1 MKTRST
7 QQTFSFFEAD
17 EQRAATVDKAS
28 LDIRS
33 VETLTDNEKQLLA
46 SCKLAQFAPVEVWT
60 AIGTNKQMAY
70 STHGVFRYFGKF
82 PPPIATH
89 LISTY
94 TKDHDVVFDPM
105 SGSGTTGV
113 EAVLADRRCVLNDIS
128 PLSILLARVKT
139 RHLEK
144 STLTCELEKIISKYR
159 PLSCAEYDFTPQAL
173 RDPLHWFLPE
183 TCDSLRGI
191 KFLIE
196 KIEEPAIKDFFTVC
210 FAAIVRRVSRATTQQ
225 GRLFLDVETAEKD
238 ALPFFIKRTQAAI
251 EAVSGLPNAKTLPD
265 IRSFDLRAGIPNDLK
280 KAANL
285 IICHPPYFNSYKY
298 SSVNSLELSWLDF
311 NYREVSKGEVREFF
325 KVGKEEKAELYVD
338 DMEMTLRHLR
348 SALKKNGVLAL
359 MIGDT
364 VIHNNYIPVTHDL
377 ILRVQDIFNV
387 ELVVLRAPK
396 YTEASW
402 AASQRRETGKVG
414 ITLYDFIIL
423 LRGK

>member
-1 MKTRST
+1 MKRNSR
-7 QQTFSFFEAD
+7 QQTFSFIEDGPKSKPSA
-17 EQRAATVDKAS
+17 VKAS
-28 LDIRS
+28 LDIRGPN
-33 VETLTDNEKQLLA
+33 TLTDNEKLLLKN
-46 SCKLAQFAPVEVWT
+46 CKLSKFAPVEVWT

-70 STHGVFRYFGKF
+70 STHGIFRYFGKF

-94 TKDHDVVFDPM
+94 TQKQDVVLDPM

-113 EAVLADRRCVLNDIS
+113 EAVLSGRRCVLNDIS

-139 RHLEK
+139 RHLDQDVLLREFD
-144 STLTCELEKIISKYR
+144 KITSNYR
-159 PLSCAEYDFTPQAL
+159 PLSEKEYAFKPQAL
-173 RDPLHWFLPE
+173 RDPGHWFLPE
-183 TCDSLRGI
+183 TCDSLRGL

-196 KIEEPAIKDFFTVC
+196 KIDDQAMREFFTVC
-210 FAAIVRRVSRATTQQ
+210 FAGVVRRVSRATTQQ

-238 ALPFFIKRTQAAI
+238 ALPFFIKRTQSAI
-251 EAVSGLPNAKTLPD
+251 EAVNELPSTKTLPD
-265 IRSFDLRAGIPNDLK
+265 IRSFDLRTGIPPDLK
-280 KAANL
+280 NVANL

-311 NYREVSKGEVREFF
+311 NYREISKGEVREFF
-325 KVGKEEKAELYVD
+325 KVGKEEKAKLYVD
-338 DMEMTLRHLR
+338 DMETTLRHLR
-348 SALKKNGVLAL
+348 NAIKGNGVLAL

-364 VIHNNYIPVTHDL
+364 IIHDNYIPVTHDL
-377 ILRVQDIFNV
+377 IERVRDIFNV

-414 ITLYDFIIL
+414 VTLYDFIIL